1 MSDWKC
7 GNLFVLWNGQ
17 PVPPWNVASQIWKA
31 IIPLGDNRF
40 EEGLFYI
47 VIGSSS
53 HCGFFRHMYHP
64 SLLMLSKT
72 SIDYSTP

>member
-1 MSDWKC
+1 
-7 GNLFVLWNGQ
+7 
-17 PVPPWNVASQIWKA
+17 
-31 IIPLGDNRF
+31 LGDNRF